1 MKFTV
6 ITPVFNG
13 QEFIKETIDSVLMQS
28 YSNFEYI
35 IWDCNSTDGTSEI
48 IKSYNDPRIK
58 HIRKKDNGQSD
69 AIQKCIDKSS
79 GQYISWLNYDDLF
92 NSEKILEEI
101 SFFIINNNYPSLIYS
116 DDILINEDGNFI
128 KQRSY
133 KKFNKFAL
141 CFYKSL
147 SQPSTFI
154 NIKIFNKY
162 NIDKSLD
169 YSFDLDLWLKIFHDN
184 SLTKCY
190 FSKVISR
197 NRVHK
202 NRKMVK
208 FRKYAD
214 AETLI
219 LRSRYN
225 KKTVIFFVNIFMRLY
240 EKIFYSCS

>member
-1 MKFTV
+1 MKFTI
-6 ITPVFNG
+6 ITPVLNG
-13 QEFIKETIDSVLMQS
+13 KDFIRDTINSVLKQT

-48 IKSYNDPRIK
+48 IKSYKDKRIT
-58 HIRKKDNGQSD
+58 HIRKKDKGQSD
-69 AIQKCIDKSS
+69 AIQKCIDLAS

-92 NSEKILEEI
+92 NNDNILEEI
-101 SFFIINNNYPSLIYS
+101 SFFIKNNNNPSLVYS
-116 DDILINEDGNFI
+116 DDILINENGEFL
-128 KQRSY
+128 KRRSY
-133 KKFNKFAL
+133 KSFNKFAL

-154 NIKIFNKY
+154 NKNIFKKY
-162 NIDKSLD
+162 TIDKSLIF
-169 YSFDLDLWLKIFHDN
+169 SFDLDLWLNIFHDS
-184 SLTKCY
+184 SLKTCY
-190 FSKVISR
+190 FTNVISR
-197 NRVHK
+197 NRIHK

-225 KKTVIFFVNIFMRLY
+225 NKMVIFLVNIFMRLY
-240 EKIFYSCS
+240 EKIFRPCS